1 MRTKSFFLALL
12 SFASLT
18 ASAQQSET
26 QTTDSLVK
34 AAYFVDG
41 KYYSKELPTDE
52 ADAQSMGFV
61 SLSKDYMI
69 VNITL
74 RKGATVPQSWAKY
87 EIPRNRVKGIA
98 EIDEEIK
105 NRELMNKRMFPE
117 GGYKYLELEV
127 GKPLP
132 GHFAEYDIDGNPW
145 TDALIKGRKVV
156 VNAWFSGCG
165 PCLREMP
172 ILSEWKEQLPDVL
185 FLSVNFEK
193 ADKVRRI
200 TQQRGFN
207 WNHIYDDKYFVRFVG
222 TGGFPLFLVL
232 DEKGIVRYVGNGTND
247 SKRAEILK
255 LIKSL

>member
-41 KYYSKELPTDE
+41 KYYSKELPTD
-52 ADAQSMGFV
+52 AAAAQSMGFV

-74 RKGATVPQSWAKY
+74 SKGATVPQSWAKY

-145 TDALIKGRKVV
+145 TDELIKGR
-156 VNAWFSGCG
+156 
-165 PCLREMP
+165 
-172 ILSEWKEQLPDVL
+172 
-185 FLSVNFEK
+185 
-193 ADKVRRI
+193 KVRRI

-247 SKRAEILK
+247 GKRAEILK

>member
-61 SLSKDYMI
+61 TLSKDYMI

-145 TDALIKGRKVV
+145 TDELIKGRKVV

-232 DEKGIVRYVGNGTND
+232 DEKGIVRYVGNGPND
-247 SKRAEILK
+247 GKRAEILK

>member
-1 MRTKSFFLALL
+1 MRTKNFFLALL
-12 SFASLT
+12 TFASLT

-41 KYYSKELPTDE
+41 KYYSKELPSDA

-145 TDALIKGRKVV
+145 TDELIKGRKVV

-165 PCLREMP
+165 PCLR
-172 ILSEWKEQLPDVL
+172 
-185 FLSVNFEK
+185 
-193 ADKVRRI
+193 
-200 TQQRGFN
+200 
-207 WNHIYDDKYFVRFVG
+207 
-222 TGGFPLFLVL
+222 
-232 DEKGIVRYVGNGTND
+232 
-247 SKRAEILK
+247 
-255 LIKSL
+255 

>member
-1 MRTKSFFLALL
+1 MRTKSFFMALL

-26 QTTDSLVK
+26 QTADSLVK
-34 AAYFVDG
+34 AAYFIDG
-41 KYYSKELPTDE
+41 KYYSKELPTDA

-61 SLSKDYMI
+61 NLSKDYMI

-127 GKPLP
+127 GKSLP

-145 TDALIKGRKVV
+145 TDELIKGRKVV

-172 ILSEWKEQLPDVL
+172 ILSEWK
-185 FLSVNFEK
+185 
-193 ADKVRRI
+193 
-200 TQQRGFN
+200 
-207 WNHIYDDKYFVRFVG
+207 
-222 TGGFPLFLVL
+222 
-232 DEKGIVRYVGNGTND
+232 
-247 SKRAEILK
+247 
-255 LIKSL
+255 

>member
-1 MRTKSFFLALL
+1 MRTKSFFMALL

-26 QTTDSLVK
+26 QTADSLVK

-41 KYYSKELPTDE
+41 KYYSKELPTDA

-145 TDALIKGRKVV
+145 TDELIKGRKVV
-156 VNAWFSGCG
+156 VNAWFSGSDPVCARCRFSLNG
-165 PCLREMP
+165 RSSCPTCCFFRSTSRRP
-172 ILSEWKEQLPDVL
+172 TRCVASPS
-185 FLSVNFEK
+185 SVGSTGTTSTTTSISCALWAQAAFRSSSCSTRK
-193 ADKVRRI
+193 AL
-200 TQQRGFN
+200 
-207 WNHIYDDKYFVRFVG
+207 Y
-222 TGGFPLFLVL
+222 
-232 DEKGIVRYVGNGTND
+232 
-247 SKRAEILK
+247 AM
-255 LIKSL
+255 

>member
-1 MRTKSFFLALL
+1 MRTKNFFLVLL

-26 QTTDSLVK
+26 QTADSLVK

-41 KYYSKELPTDE
+41 KYYSKELPTD
-52 ADAQSMGFV
+52 AVAVQSMGFM

-74 RKGATVPQSWAKY
+74 SKGATVPQSWAKY

-145 TDALIKGRKVV
+145 TDELIKGRKVV

-247 SKRAEILK
+247 GKRAEILK

>member
-1 MRTKSFFLALL
+1 MRTKSFFMALL

-26 QTTDSLVK
+26 QTADSLVK

-61 SLSKDYMI
+61 TLSKDYMI

-132 GHFAEYDIDGNPW
+132 SMTSMAIH
-145 TDALIKGRKVV
+145 
-156 VNAWFSGCG
+156 G
-165 PCLREMP
+165 P
-172 ILSEWKEQLPDVL
+172 
-185 FLSVNFEK
+185 
-193 ADKVRRI
+193 
-200 TQQRGFN
+200 
-207 WNHIYDDKYFVRFVG
+207 
-222 TGGFPLFLVL
+222 
-232 DEKGIVRYVGNGTND
+232 TN
-247 SKRAEILK
+247 SSRAERWLSMPGSRAADPVCARCRF
-255 LIKSL
+255 SLNGRSSCPTCCFSRSTSRRPTRCVASPSSVGSTGTTSTTTSISCALWAQVAFHSSSCSTRKALYAM

>member
-34 AAYFVDG
+34 AAYFIDG
-41 KYYSKELPTDE
+41 KYYSKELPTD
-52 ADAQSMGFV
+52 AVAAQSMGFM

-105 NRELMNKRMFPE
+105 T
-117 GGYKYLELEV
+117 V
-127 GKPLP
+127 
-132 GHFAEYDIDGNPW
+132 
-145 TDALIKGRKVV
+145 
-156 VNAWFSGCG
+156 S
-165 PCLREMP
+165 
-172 ILSEWKEQLPDVL
+172 
-185 FLSVNFEK
+185 
-193 ADKVRRI
+193 
-200 TQQRGFN
+200 
-207 WNHIYDDKYFVRFVG
+207 
-222 TGGFPLFLVL
+222 
-232 DEKGIVRYVGNGTND
+232 
-247 SKRAEILK
+247 
-255 LIKSL
+255 